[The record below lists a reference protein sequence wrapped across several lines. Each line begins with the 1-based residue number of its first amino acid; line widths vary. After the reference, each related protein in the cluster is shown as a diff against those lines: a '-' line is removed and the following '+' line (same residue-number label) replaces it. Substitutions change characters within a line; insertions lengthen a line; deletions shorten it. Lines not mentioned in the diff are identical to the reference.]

1 MTILCVMFILCAMTI
16 LQSKLTPPQL
26 AKRWGVSADKIVGF
40 IKSGELRAI
49 DVSSNRGS
57 VRPRYL
63 IDQRDI
69 EAFEASRAVVAPTP
83 KPKRRRRR
91 RDPAI
96 KEYF

>member
-1 MTILCVMFILCAMTI
+1 MTTLR
-16 LQSKLTPPQL
+16 KKYTPPQL
-26 AKRWGVSADKIVGF
+26 AEMWGISPDKVVGF
-40 IKSGELRAI
+40 IKAGELKAI
-49 DVSSNRGS
+49 DISSNRGS

-69 EAFEASRAVVAPTP
+69 EVFELARAVVPPAAKT
-83 KPKRRRRR
+83 KRRPRR